1 MLDMCCIELLYSR
14 NTHHTSPKMTI
25 ETALDRALAQI
36 GTMQILATH
45 LKVTKGAVGQWKLEG
60 RRIPAEHCP
69 VIERL
74 TSGGVRCEELRPDVD
89 WAYLRTPQ
97 TA

>member
-1 MLDMCCIELLYSR
+1 
-14 NTHHTSPKMTI
+14 MTI

-36 GTMQILATH
+36 GTMQALALH
-45 LKVTKGAVGQWKLEG
+45 LGVTKGAVFQWKLEG

-74 TSGGVRCEELRPDVD
+74 TKGSVRCEELRPDVD

-97 TA
+97 PA